1 MISLQIE
8 NDPDLDQINPEVVN
22 TIVNPLFSAFKM
34 KDASVTFIFASD
46 EVVSDIKKEYF
57 QVDQFTDVI
66 AFRLDEED
74 EVFEGE
80 VYISL
85 PRAKENANTYNEPYQ
100 KEIARL
106 IIHGSLHLLG
116 LDDQTEIEKEEM
128 RSKEDYYLG
137 QVNWEKIVKVD
148 IHD

>member
-8 NDPDLDQINPEVVN
+8 NDPDLNQINPEVVN
-22 TIVNPLFSAFKM
+22 TIVNPLFSAFEM

-116 LDDQTEIEKEEM
+116 LDDQTEKEKEEM

-137 QVNWEKIVKVD
+137 QVDWEKIVKVD

>member
-8 NDPDLDQINPEVVN
+8 NDPDLNQINPEVVN
-22 TIVNPLFSAFKM
+22 TIVNPLFSAFEM

-85 PRAKENANTYNEPYQ
+85 PRAKENSNTYNEPYQ

-116 LDDQTEIEKEEM
+116 LDDQTEKEKEEM
-128 RSKEDYYLG
+128 RSKEDYYLK
-137 QVNWEKIVKVD
+137 QVDWERIVKVD

>member
-116 LDDQTEIEKEEM
+116 LDDQTEKEKEEM

-137 QVNWEKIVKVD
+137 QVDWEKIVKVD